1 MRAIRKHKFLFGYLL
16 LLAAA
21 VAGSLALRA
30 FLTQKCEE
38 VCLPR
43 LTEALCAAPSD
54 KLYAV
59 ETDGVPAYRPARE
72 LAELLQPENWT
83 EAKAEDGGILMTVR
97 LADEYELRLL
107 EPGVIKAYYG
117 YASWPE
123 RDSAFYRL
131 PDETAAAVRDYAEA
145 FSP

>member
-1 MRAIRKHKFLFGYLL
+1 MRMIQKHQFLFGYLL

-21 VAGSLALRA
+21 IAGCIGLRSLLA
-30 FLTQKCEE
+30 QKCEE
-38 VCLPR
+38 ICLPR
-43 LTEALCAAPSD
+43 LTEALCAAPDD

-59 ETDGVPAYRPARE
+59 ETDGVLAYRPARE

-83 EAKAEDGGILMTVR
+83 EAKAEDGGILLTVR

-123 RDSAFYRL
+123 QDSAFYRL
-131 PDETAAAVRDYAEA
+131 PDETAAAVRDYAGA
-145 FSP
+145 FPP